1 MGRRLWIPGQPLTE
15 TIGVSVSVAE
25 KKLIKELKGD
35 LSMSGYIRQKL
46 GLDGGF
52 EPDRPEFTAIHQQYD
67 EEAIKAGRD

>member
-1 MGRRLWIPGQPLTE
+1 MGRKLWIPGQPLTE
-15 TIGVSVSVAE
+15 TIGVSVSAEE

-52 EPDRPEFTAIHQQYD
+52 EPDRTGFVAVHAQYD
-67 EEAIKAGRD
+67 EEANEAGRD

>member
-52 EPDRPEFTAIHQQYD
+52 EPDRPEFTAIHPQYD

>member
-15 TIGVSVSVAE
+15 TIGVSVSAEE
-25 KKLIKELKGD
+25 KKLINELKGD

-52 EPDRPEFTAIHQQYD
+52 EPDRTEFVAVHAQYD
-67 EEAIKAGRD
+67 EEANEAGRD